1 MYSRLSVRRR
11 FLPHSLGGVA
21 VSQLLRLPR
30 ARRTTVDP
38 PTPDAS
44 PRTNV
49 EEAWHRHGVAVFAL
63 ALVLSDDAE
72 DAESVV
78 IQAFLDACT
87 PTDIAV
93 ESVSRHEM
101 ARYVY
106 VLWLRRMAEP
116 KARAELKAQRPRVP
130 VLRGMTHPQRTAIA
144 LALFG
149 EHTYQEIASLMELTP
164 KDVAA
169 LMRSGLLAAGDA

>member
-1 MYSRLSVRRR
+1 MSD
-11 FLPHSLGGVA
+11 
-21 VSQLLRLPR
+21 LLRLPR
-30 ARRTTVDP
+30 ARRTAVDVP
-38 PTPDAS
+38 APDVS
-44 PRTNV
+44 HRTNV

-87 PTDIAV
+87 PIDIAV

-106 VLWLRRMAEP
+106 VLWVRRLAESGTG
-116 KARAELKAQRPRVP
+116 RLKRRGFGLPI
-130 VLRGMTHPQRTAIA
+130 LRGMSPHQRTAIA

-149 EHTYQEIASLMELTP
+149 EHTYHEIAALMELTP
-164 KDVAA
+164 MDVAA
-169 LMRSGLLAAGDA
+169 LMRSGLLAAAGDA